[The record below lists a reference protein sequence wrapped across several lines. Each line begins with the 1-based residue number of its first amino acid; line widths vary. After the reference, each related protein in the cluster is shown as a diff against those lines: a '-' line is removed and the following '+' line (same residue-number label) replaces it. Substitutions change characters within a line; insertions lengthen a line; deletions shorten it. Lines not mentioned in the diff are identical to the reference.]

1 MEEIGMIKRN
11 RRREEFIIVMDP
23 EKDWEALSAAKAA
36 TGIFKNGKFIGFGI
50 AGRLGWV
57 LRVLPDNAFYTAIGN
72 SVKTEL
78 YAVGHSP
85 KKSQKM

>member
-1 MEEIGMIKRN
+1 MIKRN

-57 LRVLPDNAFYTAIGN
+57 LRVLPDNAFYTAIGRSVPSTRTYVFVCDSN
-72 SVKTEL
+72 S
-78 YAVGHSP
+78 P
-85 KKSQKM
+85 QKSQKM